1 MPTPSNMNVLV
12 LLGLYFHQI
21 EPHHVLQ
28 VYEVTDCIGPLCA
41 MRGSGT
47 SEGALPI
54 RELFIEERWPSCF
67 FKRCILF
74 AYAPFGIIVL
84 IFRLLIGLHV
94 FVTACILRKTM
105 LLRCTVLRVMS
116 SILGVVVLSGGPA
129 GGWDRKTP
137 LIVANHLTVLD
148 HMAVDLIEPC
158 ILPSVWNIPNLLR
171 WFVTFFFLSHSLS
184 IPFFKIN
191 K

>member
-1 MPTPSNMNVLV
+1 MSDVEAKESILRKAKQLLLCSAHFTMECLDAFDGNLEAIRRHNVSFESFIVPPLNENILIVRKQSSGVSGSYMPTPSNMNVLV

-28 VYEVTDCIGPLCA
+28 VYEVTDCIGPLWYLLP
-41 MRGSGT
+41 SG
-47 SEGALPI
+47 GALPC
-54 RELFIEERWPSCF
+54 PT
-67 FKRCILF
+67 
-74 AYAPFGIIVL
+74 
-84 IFRLLIGLHV
+84 GLQ
-94 FVTACILRKTM
+94 
-105 LLRCTVLRVMS
+105 VLRVMS

-171 WFVTFFFLSHSLS
+171 
-184 IPFFKIN
+184 
-191 K
+191 